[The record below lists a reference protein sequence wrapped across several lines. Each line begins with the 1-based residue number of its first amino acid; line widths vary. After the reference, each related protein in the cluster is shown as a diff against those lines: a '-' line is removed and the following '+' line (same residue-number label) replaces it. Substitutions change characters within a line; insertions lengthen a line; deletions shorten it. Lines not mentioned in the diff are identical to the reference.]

1 MCEVDLLGQI
11 DIKSKEIE
19 ALQNALQTTDLKLKT
34 ALADFSRK
42 LSENRRLYEENLTE
56 LRNFKASRIA
66 DDKKKKKVEKKALR
80 KERKAKFKALAK
92 AMEKIGSNS
101 TQPGDS
107 EEPRIS
113 ELFEVMVDENKNA
126 IETDPKLKKQDNEMK
141 TDVEK
146 DIETNCTIC
155 AILINDY
162 KPKYFLNI
170 EKNPACDDCCDS
182 TDDEDANYEHG
193 KEKFEVKQEAQS
205 EEHSNMVAT
214 KLQASKGDLE
224 RKNEEEIQK
233 MKWNVRLK
241 VKTKL
246 EARLKNGEINRNMY
260 DELEEELVAE
270 LEAEFFKD
278 FEVELRR
285 RTEVI

>member
-1 MCEVDLLGQI
+1 ML
-11 DIKSKEIE
+11 
-19 ALQNALQTTDLKLKT
+19 
-34 ALADFSRK
+34 
-42 LSENRRLYEENLTE
+42 ENRRFYEENLTE

-80 KERKAKFKALAK
+80 KERKAKLKALAK
-92 AMEKIGSNS
+92 AMEKTGSNS
-101 TQPGDS
+101 TQHGDS

-113 ELFEVMVDENKNA
+113 ELFEVVMVDENKNA
-126 IETDPKLKKQDNEMK
+126 IETDPKLKKQDNEKK

-146 DIETNCTIC
+146 DLETNCTIC

-170 EKNPACDDCCDS
+170 EKNPVCDDCCDS
-182 TDDEDANYEHG
+182 TDEEDANYEHG
-193 KEKFEVKQEAQS
+193 EDKFEVKQEAQS
-205 EEHSNMVAT
+205 QEHSTMVAT

-241 VKTKL
+241 VKTNL
-246 EARLKNGEINRNMY
+246 EARLKN
-260 DELEEELVAE
+260 DLEEELVAK
-270 LEAEFFKD
+270 LEAELVKD
-278 FEVELRR
+278 LEEEQKLFD
-285 RTEVI
+285 